1 MKLWLTS
8 SELAEAGLP
17 GLPARRESVIR
28 MAERE
33 GWADYASL
41 CRPRAGRGGGL
52 EYHVSLLPPAA
63 RLA

>member
-41 CRPRAGRGGGL
+41 CRPRAGRGG
-52 EYHVSLLPPAA
+52 A
-63 RLA
+63 